1 MLKVER
7 QNVIERELNKQGFVL
22 VPALSEMFRCSE
34 ETIRRDLKEMESMGR
49 LVRTHGGAYLMEKYD
64 KSYPTNLRKSYYLNT
79 KERLAQRAM
88 QYISD
93 NDVIMMDSST
103 TCLTL
108 AELLAKSQKPLTI
121 ITNSHQ
127 ICNVCNESN
136 TNINLIC
143 LGGTFR
149 KRTSSFADAH
159 TAELIRSY
167 HAEQC
172 FISCP
177 KVTREYGLS
186 DNNLNEARV
195 RENMLKNSQ
204 ARYLIVDHTKF
215 DASANILFE
224 GLNQIDVI
232 ITDRRL
238 DPEWEEYAAAAKIKL
253 DYCIE

>member
-159 TAELIRSY
+159 TAELISCGTVLHKLSQGHPGIRPVRQQPERSARQGK
-167 HAEQC
+167 HAEK
-172 FISCP
+172 FSG
-177 KVTREYGLS
+177 KVS
-186 DNNLNEARV
+186 DRGSHQV
-195 RENMLKNSQ
+195 
-204 ARYLIVDHTKF
+204 
-215 DASANILFE
+215 
-224 GLNQIDVI
+224 
-232 ITDRRL
+232 
-238 DPEWEEYAAAAKIKL
+238 
-253 DYCIE
+253 